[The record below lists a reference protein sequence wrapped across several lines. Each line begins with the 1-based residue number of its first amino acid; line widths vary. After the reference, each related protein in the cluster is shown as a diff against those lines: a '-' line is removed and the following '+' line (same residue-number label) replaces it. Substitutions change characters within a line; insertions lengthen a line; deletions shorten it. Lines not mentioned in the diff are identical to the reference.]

1 MVLYS
6 DYLLKINNVFLWDVN
21 AVPDQSIGVMT
32 YIPAEEIEPIIFRIN
47 SEVNEF
53 FNII

>member
-1 MVLYS
+1 
-6 DYLLKINNVFLWDVN
+6 
-21 AVPDQSIGVMT
+21 VPDQSIGVMT